1 LGKVLVSG
9 GVDSFKMFQDVSRC
23 FKPVLILLGLLSQWD
38 ALQDVLRKMYE
49 AGTHHRAT
57 PRPHEKNTLSR
68 SRHIGNNGW
77 FFHKLIVGLVEIT
90 FLPPFLVLIKWINVT
105 VYRQE
110 VRGDI
115 ITGLGANK
123 RAATDYQC
131 AQVKGLGVSRWP
143 LISVETLRRSLTD
156 LTAQGKKLCDS
167 KLIRWLVRLFEF

>member
-1 LGKVLVSG
+1 
-9 GVDSFKMFQDVSRC
+9 M
-23 FKPVLILLGLLSQWD
+23 LILLALLSQWD
-38 ALQDVLRKMYE
+38 AQKRTCCERCTRQGRIISK
-49 AGTHHRAT
+49 T

-90 FLPPFLVLIKWINVT
+90 FPPFLVLIKWIHVT

-123 RAATDYQC
+123 RAAVDYQC

-156 LTAQGKKLCDS
+156 LTAQGKKLCD
-167 KLIRWLVRLFEF
+167 